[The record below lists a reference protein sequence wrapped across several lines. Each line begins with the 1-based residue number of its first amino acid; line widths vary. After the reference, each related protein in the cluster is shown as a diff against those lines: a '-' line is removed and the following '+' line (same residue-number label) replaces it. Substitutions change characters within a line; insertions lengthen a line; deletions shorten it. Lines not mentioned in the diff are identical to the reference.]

1 MCGPQKQQKIQAMG
15 WGCGTRDAAD
25 KPAACFVFLR
35 RVSRL
40 APNPGSRAAPRPAAG
55 QGETHEREKKAGE
68 ETRRRGGGEGGVCV
82 WWWWWW
88 GGQARVGE
96 AGGAAELGEAQ
107 LQAPLLVQRPREGV
121 LRAAGPGALRMFE
134 T

>member
-1 MCGPQKQQKIQAMG
+1 MKDTELEKLAVEL
-15 WGCGTRDAAD
+15 RD
-25 KPAACFVFLR
+25 LS
-35 RVSRL
+35 SRM
-40 APNPGSRAAPRPAAG
+40 
-55 QGETHEREKKAGE
+55 
-68 ETRRRGGGEGGVCV
+68 GGV
-82 WWWWWW
+82 
-88 GGQARVGE
+88 GRARVGE